1 MHTRISYIDSRHNS
15 PQSSRSA
22 RPSAPPPPPP
32 APLPPPRSI
41 ISEDGH
47 LDAAAATGYAR
58 DKPPPPG
65 GPFARDSYSHK
76 PVFVRTAAA
85 RSLHAHKIALPALRT
100 SHRNSRRYFSR
111 QAFKYT
117 GEVCRDTTSTQW
129 KQAPRGLISATG
141 STRRNNGKPERR
153 PPSRMSHPHLSRR
166 RRPYRATSSV
176 MPPPS
181 DRPCLPVKPLP
192 TVKLLHTSPSSHAS
206 PRRLLSPRET
216 RGENARPSPR
226 RLVRPSLSHA

>member
-1 MHTRISYIDSRHNS
+1 MHTRISSLIRAIIHLSRQGQPGH
-15 PQSSRSA
+15 RH
-22 RPSAPPPPPP
+22 PPL
-32 APLPPPRSI
+32 PLPPLSPRSI

-85 RSLHAHKIALPALRT
+85 RSLHAHKIALPLRT

-176 MPPPS
+176 MPSPS

-216 RGENARPSPR
+216 RGENARPSYH

>member
-1 MHTRISYIDSRHNS
+1 MHTRISSLIRAIIHLSRQGQPGH
-15 PQSSRSA
+15 RH
-22 RPSAPPPPPP
+22 PPPPPP
-32 APLPPPRSI
+32 APLPPEALSPKMVTS
-41 ISEDGH
+41 
-47 LDAAAATGYAR
+47 T
-58 DKPPPPG
+58 PPPPRDTREINPLRPAG
-65 GPFARDSYSHK
+65 LSLGTLILANLFSCELLPRGACTPTRSHCPSAR
-76 PVFVRTAAA
+76 RTA
-85 RSLHAHKIALPALRT
+85 I
-100 SHRNSRRYFSR
+100 RYFSR